1 MDLDCGPLISEN
13 QKKRVHGFIHRAK
26 KDGIPVL
33 SIMAFEDE
41 ADAVKLANATE
52 FGLVAGIWTR
62 DGAWQ
67 MRVAKKMRC
76 GQVFVNRVQARPI
89 WLA

>member
-1 MDLDCGPLISEN
+1 M
-13 QKKRVHGFIHRAK
+13 
-26 KDGIPVL
+26 L